1 MKRFTALASMF
12 AFSVTALCLAGSTY
26 AFDNPNEE
34 KVQAPENSKTSKA
47 DKKTSRADKRADK
60 VDRKHMNKAGIVT
73 RASKLIGMNIENP
86 QGESLGEIND
96 LVMNTSTG
104 EVKYAAVTY
113 GGFLGVGNKMFAV
126 PFEAFNIK
134 QKPDSTEH
142 TLVLNVN
149 QKRLEGATGFD
160 EDHWPDFADAT
171 YLADLNKRYDV
182 KHKRMNKDEKRQAGT
197 SKLDPKT
204 SGKNVRVS
212 QLNGMNIQNAEGKS
226 VGEINDIVINA
237 SHGKVQ
243 YAAVTYG
250 GFLGVGNKMFAVPF
264 KAFEIKQN
272 PEEPEEQILVLNVT
286 QQQLEGAQGF
296 DEDHWPDFAD
306 PDFSKE
312 LHKRYRIEAEHKD
325 RDVKVNIDT

>member
-34 KVQAPENSKTSKA
+34 KVQAQESSKTSKA

-134 QKPDSTEH
+134 QKPDSTAH

-149 QKRLEGATGFD
+149 QKQLEGATGFD

-182 KHKRMNKDEKRQAGT
+182 KHKRMNKGEKRQAGT

-312 LHKRYRIEAEHKD
+312 LHKRYRIEADHKD

>member
-1 MKRFTALASMF
+1 MKRYTTLASIF
-12 AFSVTALCLAGSTY
+12 AFSVATLCLAGSTY

-34 KVQAPENSKTSKA
+34 KAQTPDNSKTSKA
-47 DKKTSRADKRADK
+47 DKKASRTDKAE
-60 VDRKHMNKAGIVT
+60 RKQMKKAGMAT

-86 QGESLGEIND
+86 QGQSLGEIND
-96 LVMNTSTG
+96 LVINTSTG
-104 EVKYAAVTY
+104 EVRYAAVTY

-134 QKPDSTEH
+134 QKADSQEPV
-142 TLVLNVN
+142 LMLNVT
-149 QKRLEGATGFD
+149 QKHLEGATGFD
-160 EDHWPDFADAT
+160 KDHWPNFADDS

-182 KHKRMNKDEKRQAGT
+182 KQKRANKNEKLRSKTG
-197 SKLDPKT
+197 KLDPKT
-204 SGKNVRVS
+204 SGTNVRIS
-212 QLNGMNIQNAEGKS
+212 QLNGMNIQNTQGKS
-226 VGEINDIVINA
+226 VGEIKDIVINVT
-237 SHGKVQ
+237 HGNVQ

-296 DEDHWPDFAD
+296 DEDHWPDYAD
-306 PDFSKE
+306 PDFSRE
-312 LHKRYRIEAEHKD
+312 LHKRYRIDADLKD
-325 RDVKVNIDT
+325 RDLKVNTDT

>member
-1 MKRFTALASMF
+1 MKRYTALASIL
-12 AFSVTALCLAGSTY
+12 AFSVAALCLAGSAS

-34 KVQAPENSKTSKA
+34 KAQSPDNSKTSKA
-47 DKKTSRADKRADK
+47 DKKASRVEKSE
-60 VDRKHMNKAGIVT
+60 RKHMKKAGMVT

-86 QGESLGEIND
+86 QGQSLGEIND

-104 EVKYAAVTY
+104 EVRYAAVTY

-134 QKPDSTEH
+134 QKADSQEP
-142 TLVLNVN
+142 TLILNVT
-149 QKRLEGATGFD
+149 QKQMEGATGFD
-160 EDHWPDFADAT
+160 KNHWPDFADAS

-182 KHKRMNKDEKRQAGT
+182 KHKKMSKNEKHQAKT

-204 SGKNVRVS
+204 SGANVRIS
-212 QLNGMNIQNAEGKS
+212 QLNGKNIQNSQGKS
-226 VGEINDIVINA
+226 VGEIKDIVINVT
-237 SHGKVQ
+237 HGNVQ

-306 PDFSKE
+306 PDFSKD
-312 LHKRYRIEAEHKD
+312 LHKRYQIEADLKD
-325 RDVKVNIDT
+325 RDLKVKIDT

>member
-1 MKRFTALASMF
+1 MKRYSALASIF
-12 AFSVTALCLAGSTY
+12 AFSVATLCLAGSTY

-34 KVQAPENSKTSKA
+34 KVQTPDTSKA
-47 DKKTSRADKRADK
+47 SRLNKSATKR
-60 VDRKHMNKAGIVT
+60 MQKAGIVT

-86 QGESLGEIND
+86 QGQSLGEIND

-104 EVKYAAVTY
+104 EVRYAAVTY

-126 PFEAFNIK
+126 PFEAFKIK
-134 QKPDSTEH
+134 QKTDSPNEH
-142 TLVLNVN
+142 TLILNVT
-149 QKRLEGATGFD
+149 QKQLEGATGFD
-160 EDHWPDFADAT
+160 KDHWPNFADAS

-182 KHKRMNKDEKRQAGT
+182 KHKKMSKADHRQT
-197 SKLDPKT
+197 KKNKLDPKT
-204 SGKNVRVS
+204 SGANVRVS
-212 QLNGMNIQNAEGKS
+212 QLNGMNIQNSQGKS
-226 VGEINDIVINA
+226 VGEIKDMAINV

-264 KAFEIKQN
+264 KAFELKQN
-272 PEEPEEQILVLNVT
+272 PEDPEEQILVLNVT

-296 DEDHWPDFAD
+296 DEDNWPDFAD

-312 LHKRYRIEAEHKD
+312 LHKRYRIDIDGKD
-325 RDVKVNIDT
+325 RELKVKLDT